1 MVTISPPFSDSFPL
15 DDKTDNMPLFIF
27 HPLDGKES
35 DFALT
40 HYLLILLPD
49 QHLNLMNGTLLEL
62 RQLEIQLE
70 LGLMEFNVLI

>member
-1 MVTISPPFSDSFPL
+1 MVINWNWKQINL
-15 DDKTDNMPLFIF
+15 
-27 HPLDGKES
+27 KEI
-35 DFALT
+35 DYGVGVYMTNQEGVFFYT